1 MTKFLF
7 VGPSLHGADVDLSS
21 LSVRPPARQGDIF
34 AAVDDGAAAIG
45 LVDGV
50 FGFVPSVWH
59 KELLYALNQGV
70 QVLGAASMGA
80 LRAAECFAFGMTPVG
95 RIAERF
101 LNGELT
107 RDADVC
113 LEHAPA
119 DLDYMPLTEPLVDV
133 DPTLAALAAA
143 RRITE
148 SERAAIWSRAE
159 AMYFGD
165 RTLDAML
172 GALPADRQVAVAY
185 DYARHRVRQKQ
196 IDALA
201 LVAALRALPDRRGAH
216 PDWAMARS
224 RPWQAFLRR
233 QGGED

>member
-7 VGPSLHGADVDLSS
+7 VGPSIHGADVALSG
-21 LSVRPPARQGDIF
+21 LKIRPPARQGDIF
-34 AAVDDGAAAIG
+34 AAVEDGATAIG

-59 KELLYALNQGV
+59 KEILYALENGV
-70 QVLGAASMGA
+70 RVLGAASMGA
-80 LRAAECFAFGMTPVG
+80 LRAAECAAFGMTPVG

-113 LEHAPA
+113 LEHTPA
-119 DLDYMPLTEPLVDV
+119 ELDYMPLTEPLVDV
-133 DPTLAALAAA
+133 EPTLTALCAAG
-143 RRITE
+143 
-148 SERAAIWSRAE
+148 AISDGECVDLWTHAE
-159 AMYFGD
+159 AVYFGD

-172 GALPADRQVAVAY
+172 EALPANRRGAVAS

-201 LVAALRALPDRRGAH
+201 LVAALRALPDTRGPP
-216 PDWAMARS
+216 PDWTMIRS
-224 RPWQAFLRR
+224 RPWHAFLQRR
-233 QGGED
+233 GEGD